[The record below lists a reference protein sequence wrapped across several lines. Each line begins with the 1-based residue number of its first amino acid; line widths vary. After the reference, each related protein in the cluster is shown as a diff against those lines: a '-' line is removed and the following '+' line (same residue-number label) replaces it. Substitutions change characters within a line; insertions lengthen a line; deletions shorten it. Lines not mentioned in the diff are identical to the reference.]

1 MGSLWGETTVFRL
14 GGRGEG
20 DEETGFSFHRLYG
33 LLGLRAESTCA
44 HLLFSLFSGALSIS
58 LYRILPRRE

>member
-44 HLLFSLFSGALSIS
+44 HLLFSLSS
-58 LYRILPRRE
+58 